1 MVQLVPTFRSSC
13 SVAARTFT
21 NFGKSWLLTNLLILV
36 PLYRSEV
43 PDRTRRLWCRGF
55 RSAVLVSCSRAAAIH
70 LVGALALFAFSS
82 RCLAADPVI
91 AETKQTTDNNKTQ
104 HDDKNTEDDGSEVV

>member
-21 NFGKSWLLTNLLILV
+21 NFGKSWALANLLILV

-43 PDRTRRLWCRGF
+43 PYRTRRLCCRDF
-55 RSAVLVSCSRAAAIH
+55 RSAVLALSPFRGLLDRSGHTLAMLGEQTIAAAFMR
-70 LVGALALFAFSS
+70 LAENF
-82 RCLAADPVI
+82 RLAAAFV
-91 AETKQTTDNNKTQ
+91 
-104 HDDKNTEDDGSEVV
+104 